1 MADSNKLSQRKLAAT
16 LLCGLAMCFAVLYV
30 TYDGDMT
37 AEETVLASAKMPP
50 SVYSVDVLK
59 AGTVFTATPAGEM
72 RLLDYFKT
80 IEQKMNAEKAR
91 RLGDV
96 NKINAMIARNAVIN
110 AQQRKRMKMILN
122 KKINMNARRAQH
134 ALSNAMRRT
143 QAQFQ
148 SAAKLANRR
157 HRMMTGRFRA
167 IRRTINANKR
177 AAASQLKYAVLAQQ
191 RALAGRAASLN
202 SRISRTNRRVSA
214 NSVQIKA
221 NAKYAAKALQRTMKQ
236 FNHKIH
242 NVRREAAAGRSK
254 LAAQLAAQDKK
265 TRAWANNKIAGVV
278 ASTAAQFQSVRRKMV
293 RDRKRAN
300 RLVNQSSQ
308 RMSAALSAQAA
319 LESRRF
325 SKTLAN
331 ISAARSESSRKLRA
345 AKASF
350 KTSMM
355 YMKSV
360 VKRQE
365 GKMIARINEV
375 AGSVER
381 NRQTQNRVNRRM
393 NAEMRRIV
401 NIGNRR
407 EYKRL
412 RANKR
417 LYSVIKKN
425 SRKTSSYLRRMRASF
440 SARLGKLERYARQ
453 SRRMTSRQLSR
464 ATIGLYRTISRNQVA
479 QNARNAAM
487 QAATARARLDA
498 LDAVRRAK
506 ASFRSRLGQ
515 LNRKCGS
522 IARKQ
527 SRQYSKLL
535 GVVSR
540 NAARSAKGRRQ
551 LRLRQD
557 YMRNQLSNAING
569 AVRAGKRRAAGM
581 ILKMKSMN
589 KRTRAVLNMKIS
601 SEITSLKSWTKRSL
615 TAARIESAKARA
627 AMKREMTFAI
637 SAARNEAKSN
647 LRRAMGGIHRRMNR
661 AARLAYLRSR
671 ASAKSRENLTKRII
685 RNRRS
690 ATRSLVGAVSAL
702 NRARVAF
709 AVQTHKKI
717 AATNQRVSASARRFK
732 QDLNKSNAKMAATF
746 KSLDAKL
753 NANARSAAR
762 AIGRVNA
769 ASRARAAYNLRYM
782 RRALKNAKK
791 RTNRQFSRTY
801 GMLRAQ
807 SARADRNL
815 AASSSRLNRALAKH
829 SALTDARFRRTVK
842 KISAARRQ
850 ASRDVAMASRS
861 FRNGIVGVTATVKNV
876 QSRLQGEINVVS
888 GEVFS
893 NTLRQ
898 AMINKKVQKSMKRII
913 HISNRRWSAAKRAR
927 GQLRKVMN
935 ANKIAA
941 SKMVGALA
949 RKTAFGL
956 ARVRAQAAA
965 FRRSAA
971 RDLSRST
978 KRMYVSMLKAKLSQK
993 KANRRLAANL
1003 KVQKLQAIA
1012 AIKAQKRNFATKLAN
1027 LANTVSA
1034 NARKQKR
1041 KLYRLTGIVRT
1052 NKARAAADRA
1062 LVRRQQRAMQTDLN
1076 KSITRS
1082 IQIGESKAK
1091 AIADRAAK
1099 AMKRA
1104 TATLKSSLSS
1114 QIERAAD
1121 KVFAAVNGNRQ
1132 KIADNYLSLKAY
1144 CVAARFKWNDYRKKA
1159 KQPLVSIGDLCVT
1172 LGGMSRIVPK
1182 AAPGI
1187 GLGRKT
1193 ILPLFGGKVIK
1204 GAGAVKKINGLVNEY
1219 MQTVTTV
1226 RNRWPF
1232 GIGKYLL
1239 ARLEASMQGRG
1250 CLEVSKVGRN
1260 QAVFINAR
1268 AVGLSNR
1275 LNDFRSLSVAMGTYE
1290 AVLAKLTAALAK
1302 KVNKA
1307 RARARVSVTPPEWQG
1322 N

>member
-1 MADSNKLSQRKLAAT
+1 
-16 LLCGLAMCFAVLYV
+16 MCFAILYV

-59 AGTVFTATPAGEM
+59 AGTVFTATPSGEM

-80 IEQKMNAEKAR
+80 VEQKMNAEKAR

-134 ALSNAMRRT
+134 ALANAMRRT

-157 HRMMTGRFRA
+157 HRMMTARFRA

-202 SRISRTNRRVSA
+202 ARISRTNRRVSA

-221 NAKYAAKALQRTMKQ
+221 NAKYAAKALQRTMKT

-265 TRAWANNKIAGVV
+265 TRAWANNKIAAVV
-278 ASTAAQFQSVRRKMV
+278 ASTAAQFQSVRRQMV

-331 ISAARSESSRKLRA
+331 ISAARAESSRKLRA

-365 GKMIARINEV
+365 FKMISRINEV

-393 NAEMRRIV
+393 HAEMRRIV

-412 RANKR
+412 QANKR

-453 SRRMTSRQLSR
+453 SRRMASQQLSR

-506 ASFRSRLGQ
+506 ASFRSRLGR

-569 AVRAGKRRAAGM
+569 AVRAGKRRAAG
-581 ILKMKSMN
+581 II
-589 KRTRAVLNMKIS
+589 LNMKIS

-627 AMKREMTFAI
+627 ALKREMTFAI

-671 ASAKSRENLTKRII
+671 AAAKSRENLTKRII

-717 AATNQRVSASARRFK
+717 AATNQRVSANARRFK
-732 QDLNKSNAKMAATF
+732 NDLNKSNAKMAATF

-782 RRALKNAKK
+782 RRALKNAQR
-791 RTNRQFSRTY
+791 RTNRQFNRTY

-842 KISAARRQ
+842 KIAAARRQ
-850 ASRDVAMASRS
+850 ASRDVAMASRQ

-949 RKTAFGL
+949 RKTTFGL

-1076 KSITRS
+1076 KSITRA

-1121 KVFAAVNGNRQ
+1121 KVFAAVNGNHQ

-1144 CVAARFKWNDYRKKA
+1144 CVAARFKWNDYRRKA
-1159 KQPLVSIGDLCVT
+1159 KQPLVSIGDLCVP

-1307 RARARVSVTPPEWQG
+1307 RARARVSVSPPEWQG

>member
-1 MADSNKLSQRKLAAT
+1 
-16 LLCGLAMCFAVLYV
+16 MCFAILYV

-80 IEQKMNAEKAR
+80 VEQKMNAEKAR

-134 ALSNAMRRT
+134 ALANAMRRT

-157 HRMMTGRFRA
+157 HRMMTARFRA

-202 SRISRTNRRVSA
+202 ARISRTNRRVSA

-221 NAKYAAKALQRTMKQ
+221 TAKYAATALQRPMKT

-265 TRAWANNKIAGVV
+265 TRAWANNKIAAVV
-278 ASTAAQFQSVRRKMV
+278 ASTAAQFQSVRRQMV

-331 ISAARSESSRKLRA
+331 ISAARAE
-345 AKASF
+345 ASF

-365 GKMIARINEV
+365 FKMISRINEV
-375 AGSVER
+375 AGAVER

-393 NAEMRRIV
+393 HAEMRRIV

-412 RANKR
+412 QANKR

-453 SRRMTSRQLSR
+453 SRRMASQQLSR

-506 ASFRSRLGQ
+506 ASFRSRLGR

-647 LRRAMGGIHRRMNR
+647 LKRAMGGIHRRMNR

-671 ASAKSRENLTKRII
+671 AAAKSRENLTKRII

-717 AATNQRVSASARRFK
+717 AATNQRVSANARRFK
-732 QDLNKSNAKMAATF
+732 ADLNKSNAKMSATF

-782 RRALKNAKK
+782 RRALKNAQR
-791 RTNRQFSRTY
+791 RTNRQFNRTY

-842 KISAARRQ
+842 KIAAARRQ
-850 ASRDVAMASRS
+850 ASRDVAMASRQ

-949 RKTAFGL
+949 RKTTFGL

-1076 KSITRS
+1076 KSITRA

-1144 CVAARFKWNDYRKKA
+1144 CVAARFKWNDYRRKA

-1219 MQTVTTV
+1219 MQTVTPV

-1307 RARARVSVTPPEWQG
+1307 RARARVSVSPPEWQG

>member
-1 MADSNKLSQRKLAAT
+1 
-16 LLCGLAMCFAVLYV
+16 MCFAILYV

-80 IEQKMNAEKAR
+80 VEQKMNAEKAR

-134 ALSNAMRRT
+134 ALANAMRRT

-157 HRMMTGRFRA
+157 HRMMTARFRA

-202 SRISRTNRRVSA
+202 ARISRTNRRVSA

-221 NAKYAAKALQRTMKQ
+221 NAKYAAKALQRTMKT

-265 TRAWANNKIAGVV
+265 TRAWANNKIAAVV
-278 ASTAAQFQSVRRKMV
+278 ASTAAQFQSVRRQMV

-308 RMSAALSAQAA
+308 RVSAALSAQAA

-331 ISAARSESSRKLRA
+331 ISAARAESSRKLRA

-365 GKMIARINEV
+365 FKMISRINEV

-393 NAEMRRIV
+393 HAEMRRIV

-412 RANKR
+412 QANKR

-453 SRRMTSRQLSR
+453 SRRMASQQLSR

-506 ASFRSRLGQ
+506 ASFRSRLGR
-515 LNRKCGS
+515 LNRKCRS

-569 AVRAGKRRAAGM
+569 AVRAGKRRAAG
-581 ILKMKSMN
+581 II
-589 KRTRAVLNMKIS
+589 LNMKIS

-627 AMKREMTFAI
+627 ALKREMTFAI

-671 ASAKSRENLTKRII
+671 AAAKSRENLTKRII

-717 AATNQRVSASARRFK
+717 AATNQRVSANARRFK
-732 QDLNKSNAKMAATF
+732 NDLNKSNAKMAATF

-782 RRALKNAKK
+782 RRALKNAQR
-791 RTNRQFSRTY
+791 RTNRQFNRTY

-842 KISAARRQ
+842 KIAAARRQ
-850 ASRDVAMASRS
+850 ASRDVAMASRQ

-927 GQLRKVMN
+927 GQLRK
-935 ANKIAA
+935 
-941 SKMVGALA
+941 
-949 RKTAFGL
+949 
-956 ARVRAQAAA
+956 
-965 FRRSAA
+965 
-971 RDLSRST
+971 
-978 KRMYVSMLKAKLSQK
+978 
-993 KANRRLAANL
+993 
-1003 KVQKLQAIA
+1003 
-1012 AIKAQKRNFATKLAN
+1012 
-1027 LANTVSA
+1027 
-1034 NARKQKR
+1034 
-1041 KLYRLTGIVRT
+1041 
-1052 NKARAAADRA
+1052 
-1062 LVRRQQRAMQTDLN
+1062 
-1076 KSITRS
+1076 
-1082 IQIGESKAK
+1082 
-1091 AIADRAAK
+1091 
-1099 AMKRA
+1099 
-1104 TATLKSSLSS
+1104 
-1114 QIERAAD
+1114 
-1121 KVFAAVNGNRQ
+1121 
-1132 KIADNYLSLKAY
+1132 
-1144 CVAARFKWNDYRKKA
+1144 
-1159 KQPLVSIGDLCVT
+1159 
-1172 LGGMSRIVPK
+1172 
-1182 AAPGI
+1182 
-1187 GLGRKT
+1187 
-1193 ILPLFGGKVIK
+1193 
-1204 GAGAVKKINGLVNEY
+1204 
-1219 MQTVTTV
+1219 
-1226 RNRWPF
+1226 
-1232 GIGKYLL
+1232 
-1239 ARLEASMQGRG
+1239 
-1250 CLEVSKVGRN
+1250 
-1260 QAVFINAR
+1260 
-1268 AVGLSNR
+1268 
-1275 LNDFRSLSVAMGTYE
+1275 
-1290 AVLAKLTAALAK
+1290 
-1302 KVNKA
+1302 
-1307 RARARVSVTPPEWQG
+1307 
-1322 N
+1322 

>member
-1 MADSNKLSQRKLAAT
+1 MSDANKLSQRKLAAT
-16 LLCGLAMCFAVLYV
+16 LLCGLGMCFAVLYV

-80 IEQKMNAEKAR
+80 IESKMNAEKAR
-91 RLGDV
+91 RMGDV

-110 AQQRKRMKMILN
+110 AQQRKHMKAILN
-122 KKINMNARRAQH
+122 KKINANARRAQA
-134 ALSNAMRRT
+134 ALANAMRRT

-148 SAAKLANRR
+148 SSAKLANRR
-157 HRMMTGRFRA
+157 HRMMTNRFRA
-167 IRRTINANKR
+167 MRRTISANKR

-214 NSVQIKA
+214 NSVQIKS
-221 NAKYAAKALQRTMKQ
+221 NAKYAAKALQRTMKI

-242 NVRREAAAGRSK
+242 NVRREAASGRSK

-265 TRAWANNKIAGVV
+265 TRAWANNKIAAVV

-319 LESRRF
+319 LENRRF
-325 SKTLAN
+325 AKTLAN
-331 ISAARSESSRKLRA
+331 ISAARTESSRKLNA
-345 AKASF
+345 AKSSF
-350 KTSMM
+350 KMSMM

-365 GKMIARINEV
+365 FKLISRINEV

-393 NAEMRRIV
+393 HAEMRRIT

-407 EYKRL
+407 EAKRL

-417 LYSVIKKN
+417 LYSVIRKN
-425 SRKTSSYLRRMRASF
+425 SQKTNSYLRRMRASF
-440 SARLGKLERYARQ
+440 SARLGKLERYARH
-453 SRRMTSRQLSR
+453 SRRMASQQLSR
-464 ATIGLYRTISRNQVA
+464 ATIGLYRTISRNQVS

-487 QAATARARLDA
+487 ASATARARLDA

-506 ASFRSRLGQ
+506 AAFRSKLGRL
-515 LNRKCGS
+515 NKKCGS

-535 GVVSR
+535 GQAAR

-551 LRLRQD
+551 LRLRQK
-557 YMRNQLSNAING
+557 YMRNQLSNAIN
-569 AVRAGKRRAAGM
+569 ASVRAGKRRSASM

-589 KRTRAVLNMKIS
+589 KRTRAILNMKIS
-601 SEITSLKSWTKRSL
+601 AEITTLKSWTKRSL
-615 TAARIESAKARA
+615 TAARIESKRERA
-627 AMKREMTFAI
+627 ALKREMTFAI

-647 LRRAMGGIHRRMNR
+647 LRKAMGGIHRRMNR

-671 ASAKSRENLTKRII
+671 ASAKAREGLTKRII

-690 ATRSLVGAVSAL
+690 ATRALTGAVSAV

-709 AVQTHKKI
+709 AVQTHKKL
-717 AATNQRVSASARRFK
+717 ARTNQRVSAYANRFK
-732 QDLNKSNAKMAATF
+732 KDLAKSNAKMQATY
-746 KSLDAKL
+746 KGLDAKL
-753 NANARSAAR
+753 NANARAAAR

-782 RRALKNAKK
+782 RGALKAAHR
-791 RTNRQFSRTY
+791 RTSRQFNRTY
-801 GMLRAQ
+801 KVLAAQRAR
-807 SARADRNL
+807 SDRNL
-815 AASSSRLNRALAKH
+815 ASASSRMNRALAKQ
-829 SALTDARFRRTVK
+829 SALTDARFRKTVK
-842 KISAARRQ
+842 SIHAARRQ
-850 ASRDVAMASRS
+850 SSREVALASRQ
-861 FRNGIVGVTATVKNV
+861 FRNSIVSVTSNIKNV

-898 AMINKKVQKSMKRII
+898 AMINKKVQKSMKRIV

-927 GQLRKVMN
+927 GALRKIMN
-935 ANKIAA
+935 ANKVAA

-956 ARVRAQAAA
+956 AKVRSQAAS

-971 RDLSRST
+971 RDLSHST
-978 KRMYVSMLKAKLSQK
+978 KRMYVAMLKSKISQRK
-993 KANRRLAANL
+993 SNQALAANL
-1003 KVQKLQAIA
+1003 KVQKLQALA
-1012 AIKAQKRNFATKLAN
+1012 AIKAQKRTFATKLAN
-1027 LANTVSA
+1027 LANTVAA
-1034 NARKQKR
+1034 NNNKQKR

-1052 NKARAAADRA
+1052 NQARAAADRA
-1062 LVRRQQRAMQTDLN
+1062 LIRRQQRAMQTDLN

-1099 AMKRA
+1099 AMKKA

-1144 CVAARFKWNDYRKKA
+1144 CVAARFKWNDYRRKA

-1193 ILPLFGGKVIK
+1193 ILPLFGGKIIK

-1290 AVLAKLTAALAK
+1290 ATLAKLTAALAK
-1302 KVNKA
+1302 KVKK
-1307 RARARVSVTPPEWQG
+1307 ARARVSVAAPEWQG